1 MLCFFAMIVEESPP
15 ELAIYLISAFIFLR
29 FGKIV
34 ELVKFPA
41 PIIPITP
48 FLALNNFFSS

>member
-1 MLCFFAMIVEESPP
+1 MLYFFAKIVEDKPD
-15 ELAIYLISAFIFLR
+15 ELAIYFISAFIFLR

-48 FLALNNFFSS
+48 FLI